1 MFKSAKPLFMLCETP
16 LHAGSGNE
24 LGVIDLPIQ
33 RERHTGFPKV
43 EASGIKGCIRN
54 SFENLKE
61 DTING
66 ASTQSKETI
75 INLLFGPENGNEHG
89 SALSFTDGRLL
100 LFPVKSIKGVF
111 AWITCPRVLEKFRNE
126 LRFGGLQIPD
136 ALKELPREKSATE
149 QSNLFVKGNK
159 IVLEE
164 YTLDIKKSEQCS
176 KLAEWISENILP
188 QDGMY
193 GYLRNKMQQDI
204 VVLSDDEFRDFVT
217 LSTEVITRIK
227 IDNEKG
233 TVKNGALFSEEY
245 LPAESILY
253 SMVCASPIFSQN
265 EEHQKLFE
273 NDERVMEVFQ
283 ANMPEA
289 IQLGG
294 NATIGKG
301 LVRVVKYNEK

>member
-54 SFENLKE
+54 SFENLNE
-61 DTING
+61 ITINET
-66 ASTQSKETI
+66 ATQSKETI

-111 AWITCPRVLEKFRNE
+111 AWVTCPKVLEKFRNE
-126 LRFGGLQIPD
+126 LRFAGEIPE
-136 ALKELPREKSATE
+136 ALKNLPKEKSTTE
-149 QSNLFVKGNK
+149 QSDLFVKGNK

-164 YTLDIKKSEQCS
+164 YTLEIEKDSACS
-176 KLAEWISENILP
+176 KLTKWMAENILP
-188 QDGMY
+188 QDEMHE
-193 GYLRNKMQQDI
+193 YLRNKMRKDI
-204 VVLSDDEFRDFVT
+204 IVLSDDEFRDFVT

-233 TVKNGALFSEEY
+233 TVKNGALFTEEY

-265 EEHQKLFE
+265 KEHKELFPKEEQS
-273 NDERVMEVFQ
+273 VMEAFH
-283 ANMPEA
+283 ANMSEA

-294 NATIGKG
+294 NASIGKG